1 MHLEPGLSRL
11 CGPELMQTLYNQKQL
26 EATLDSAGICRV
38 YLNNPDQLNAL
49 NTTMAEG
56 AVELAALIQKSAAR
70 VLVFSGRGRAFSAG
84 GDLEY
89 LIQLTKLPKEESA
102 AAMLKFYK
110 SYLAL
115 FTLPL
120 PTIALI
126 NGPCVG
132 AGFCLALA
140 CDLRFVVSGVK
151 VGMNFVRIGLNPGM
165 AAEAWAQGENAP
177 LIREMLLTGKIYSSS
192 EPRLKS
198 LFNIV
203 ASVAEITAAVDDA
216 ATSIAGNSPQS
227 IRLSLELLRD
237 RHLPLNQLME
247 KEAAGQ
253 GICMSTGEIEAAVA
267 AQKQLAKFRFSI

>member
-1 MHLEPGLSRL
+1 
-11 CGPELMQTLYNQKQL
+11 MQTLYNQKQL

-56 AVELAALIQKSAAR
+56 AVELAALIRKSAAR

-165 AAEAWAQGENAP
+165 AAETWAQGENSP
-177 LIREMLLTGKIYSSS
+177 LIREMLLTGKSIPRLSHGSNLFLIWSLHPQRLPLQSMKQQLLLPLIHRNPSACRSSS
-192 EPRLKS
+192 C
-198 LFNIV
+198 
-203 ASVAEITAAVDDA
+203 ATA
-216 ATSIAGNSPQS
+216 
-227 IRLSLELLRD
+227 
-237 RHLPLNQLME
+237 
-247 KEAAGQ
+247 
-253 GICMSTGEIEAAVA
+253 IC
-267 AQKQLAKFRFSI
+267 R